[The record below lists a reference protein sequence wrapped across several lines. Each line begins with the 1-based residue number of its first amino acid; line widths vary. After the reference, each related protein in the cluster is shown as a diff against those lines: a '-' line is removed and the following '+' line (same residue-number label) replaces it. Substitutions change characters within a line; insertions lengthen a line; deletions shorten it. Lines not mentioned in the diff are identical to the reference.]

1 MKSKL
6 IRRMIRL
13 CCVFLAL
20 ANVPGV
26 SAQCVALSQQQML
39 QASAWQAEP
48 EVDHLYKLQRW
59 YVQDGD
65 SLSLAHGHRL
75 RLGQINTTEI
85 AHKKRLAQPYAQQA
99 RDQLDQYLGRQSE
112 IYLRL
117 LPKVKDHYGRWLVKV
132 YNGAGLSAETFLVAR
147 GLAYVVSMDAQGAED
162 CLWQHE
168 ASARKQGLGFWRT
181 AISAV
186 YPAAD
191 LTPKQGGFMRMGG
204 VVADI
209 NESQHHWYIGL
220 GGQAGIKIDKQLL
233 ADSPLKLNK
242 RQQLQTWI
250 GQAIVARGWLS
261 WRKLSKKQRQKGY
274 LSGLMSVYHL
284 DMLEQAPALSGL

>member
-1 MKSKL
+1 MVGF
-6 IRRMIRL
+6 

-20 ANVPGV
+20 ANASPV
-26 SAQCVALSQQQML
+26 SAQCLALSGQQML
-39 QASAWQAEP
+39 RASPWPGEP
-48 EVDHLYKLQRW
+48 EVGHIYKVQRW

-65 SLSLAHGHRL
+65 SLSVAHGQRL
-75 RLGQINTTEI
+75 RLGQINTTEM
-85 AHKKRLAQPYAQQA
+85 AHKSRPAQPYAQQA
-99 RDQLDQYLGRQSE
+99 RDQLDQQLAQQTE

-117 LPKVKDHYGRWLVKV
+117 LPNLQDHYGRWLVKI
-132 YNGAGLSAETFLVAR
+132 YDGAGLSAEALLVAR
-147 GLAYVVSMDAQGAED
+147 GLAYVVSMDAQGADD

-168 ASARKQGLGFWRT
+168 SSARKQGLGIWRT
-181 AISAV
+181 ALSAV
-186 YPAAD
+186 YQAAD
-191 LTPKQGGFMRMGG
+191 LSPKRGGFMRMGG

-209 NESQHHWYIGL
+209 SESQHDWYIGF

-233 ADSPLKLNK
+233 AGSHLRANN
-242 RQQLQTWI
+242 RQQLEQWAGQTI
-250 GQAIVARGWLS
+250 IARGWLS